1 MTPYSH
7 KDFILSPLSG
17 IISEAISSINLIG
30 RGIEVCALHEY
41 LIQSL
46 FLRLTGA
53 QEQKCKCVCW
63 YLANYDL
70 EYRYTRFN
78 KWELSECSTLKDK
91 SAVFS
96 DLVKAVR
103 LLKPNYKVFGGQP
116 NEKVLLL
123 QEVGTEMKRYFE
135 DSGVSLC
142 QQRKFDEFLVIW
154 NNLDSHNLEASDT
167 IFKPLPDGADID
179 SMTADC
185 YLSGMYKLL
194 YKLRNRL
201 AHNTLSYQKNLPTL
215 EVLANNTIQR
225 FDNIFLFIAEL
236 LTIDKLFIRVFKKY
250 ESLIVY
256 T

>member
-17 IISEAISSINLIG
+17 ILSEMISSINLVG

-41 LIQSL
+41 LIQSV

-63 YLANYDL
+63 ELASYDL
-70 EYRYTRFN
+70 EYRYARFN

-103 LLKPNYKVFGGQP
+103 VLKPKYKVFGSQP
-116 NEKVLLL
+116 NEKDLLL
-123 QEVGTEMKRYFE
+123 QEVGTEMRRYFG

-142 QQRKFDEFLVIW
+142 QQRKFDEFVDIW
-154 NNLDSHNLEASDT
+154 INIDRHNLEAGDAL
-167 IFKPLPDGADID
+167 FKPLPDGSDID
-179 SMTADC
+179 TMTADC
-185 YLSGMYKLL
+185 YLAGAYKLL
-194 YKLRNRL
+194 YKMRNMM
-201 AHNTLSYQKNLPTL
+201 AHNTLSYQNNLPTL
-215 EVLANNTIQR
+215 EVLANNAIQK

-256 T
+256 A